1 MKEKILN
8 LGYFVGIF
16 SIISLVTFGLLLF
29 TVTGL
34 HIDINELHIVAG
46 AESLIANR

>member
-16 SIISLVTFGLLLF
+16 SIISVVAFGLLLF

-34 HIDINELHIVAG
+34 HIDINELQIVTD
-46 AESLIANR
+46 AESLIVNR